1 MAINLDAGKAISL
14 NDAVTSQELN
24 AAVDTSSYKRM
35 GTSEQEKISS
45 EKAAKSKKKKNIAD
59 SVIYAAKNDNK
70 QAKRRKKKA
79 RKAREKQI
87 AESQERAAQGA
98 KVRKYTKEMQNRD
111 AVIRKSRSMRKKAAM
126 TASALDDKFAI
137 AAMAPTKR
145 FDCIIYN
152 SATPDDASE
161 LLDDVFEAIMND
173 SE

>member
-35 GTSEQEKISS
+35 GTSEQEKIAS
-45 EKAAKSKKKKNIAD
+45 EKAAKSKKNIAD
-59 SVIYAAKNDNK
+59 SVIYAVKNDNK

-126 TASALDDKFAI
+126 TASGLDDKFAI

>member
-35 GTSEQEKISS
+35 GTSEQEKIAS
-45 EKAAKSKKKKNIAD
+45 EKVAKSKKNIAD
-59 SVIYAAKNDNK
+59 SVIYAVKNDNK

-126 TASALDDKFAI
+126 TASGLDDKFAI